1 MIQINLL
8 PHHLR
13 PIKRSALPYVLC
25 AALFVLVVLGI
36 GVSFVS
42 TQAAI
47 ASIKGDLAEHK
58 AEMEKLQPIVDE
70 SNELETLKIQLADKL
85 MTIDEIAK
93 ERIIWSRQLWNLAR
107 LTPDNVWY
115 SEVEVT
121 TKAYQVP
128 EPVLDPQT
136 GKPKINP
143 QTKLPET
150 KMKTVNRPI
159 LRVSGYVVEA
169 ADGSQDVSPLTDALT
184 TDPEFTSLF
193 QLDSPSFQNTE
204 FEDFPVKKFTLEF
217 LIATG
222 GQQQ

>member
-1 MIQINLL
+1 MIRINLL
-8 PHHLR
+8 PHDLR

-47 ASIKGDLAEHK
+47 ASARGSLDQHQKELDGLK
-58 AEMEKLQPIVDE
+58 VIVDD
-70 SNELETLKIQLADKL
+70 SNALEELKLQLADKL
-85 MTIDEIAK
+85 KTIDEIAK

-115 SEVEVT
+115 SEIEVT

-169 ADGSQDVSPLTDALT
+169 SDGSQDVSPLTDALT

-217 LIATG
+217 LIASG
-222 GQQQ
+222 GPQQ